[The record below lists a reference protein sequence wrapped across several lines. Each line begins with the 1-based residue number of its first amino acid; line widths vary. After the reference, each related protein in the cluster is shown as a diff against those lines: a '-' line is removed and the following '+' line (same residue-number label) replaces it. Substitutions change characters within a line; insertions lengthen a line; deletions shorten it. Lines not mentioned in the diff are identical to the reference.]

1 MNSRLEAQRDLTVAL
16 DEEIASLS
24 VTVSA
29 PDGSVSVQVNG
40 SGAITGLWLRDRA
53 YRHGADALAARIT
66 DVAQAGAKVVADRQA
81 FLLNE
86 FGERVRRLR
95 DETE

>member
-1 MNSRLEAQRDLTVAL
+1 VTSRLEAQRDLTVAL
-16 DEEIASLS
+16 NEQIASLS

-29 PDGSVSVQVNG
+29 PDGSVRVQVNG
-40 SGAITGLWLRDRA
+40 SGVVTGLWLRERA
-53 YRHGADALAARIT
+53 HRHGADALAARIAE
-66 DVAQAGAKVVADRQA
+66 VAQAASKVVADRQA

>member
-1 MNSRLEAQRDLTVAL
+1 MNSRLEAQRDVTVAL
-16 DEEIASLS
+16 NEQIASLS

-40 SGAITGLWLRDRA
+40 SGAITGLKLSDRA
-53 YRHGADALAARIT
+53 YRLGADAIAARI
-66 DVAQAGAKVVADRQA
+66 VEVSKAAAKVVADRQV

-86 FGERVRRLR
+86 FGERARALR
-95 DETE
+95 DQAQ